1 MRKSSRRSRVCSGGY
16 FVVDYGGIRR
26 DGAIGGNNRVPWPD
40 GAATLRICRR
50 LARDAVACQRSTF
63 RDRFVPH
70 ALQQS
75 DCLYHGFLP
84 EQVHGLL
91 DRHPN
96 LQAIKESSADIRRV
110 SALRALAGQP
120 LQILCGVDGAIVEAV
135 YAGAV
140 GWIAG
145 LVNAFPLESVEL
157 FELASQGKKR
167 EAFELYRWFLP
178 LLRLDVA
185 PKFVQLV
192 KLVQEEV
199 GMGSQ
204 RVRPPRLTL
213 SGQESEY
220 TKRLVVD
227 SLKGCPLL
235 HTVAQ

>member
-1 MRKSSRRSRVCSGGY
+1 
-16 FVVDYGGIRR
+16 
-26 DGAIGGNNRVPWPD
+26 
-40 GAATLRICRR
+40 
-50 LARDAVACQRSTF
+50 
-63 RDRFVPH
+63 
-70 ALQQS
+70 
-75 DCLYHGFLP
+75 
-84 EQVHGLL
+84 
-91 DRHPN
+91 
-96 LQAIKESSADIRRV
+96 
-110 SALRALAGQP
+110 
-120 LQILCGVDGAIVEAV
+120 LQILCGVDDAIVEAV

-213 SGQESEY
+213 SKQESED